1 MECTISFCVLTNTP
15 QLFPLRIEWN
25 GKEPL
30 PAQLGQNLTDLGVLN
45 ESKGKGHTVF
55 LDEFENS
62 IVEISRNRDPMKTP
76 RRS

>member
-25 GKEPL
+25 GEKPL

-45 ESKGKGHTVF
+45 ESKGNGHTVF
-55 LDEFENS
+55 LYEFENS
-62 IVEISRNRDPMKTP
+62 IIEISRNRDPMKTP